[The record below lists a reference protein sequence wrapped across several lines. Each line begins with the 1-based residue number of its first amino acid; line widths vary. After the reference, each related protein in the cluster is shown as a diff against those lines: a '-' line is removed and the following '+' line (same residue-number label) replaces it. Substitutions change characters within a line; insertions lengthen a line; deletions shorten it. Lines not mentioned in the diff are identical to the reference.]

1 MFSKQLI
8 FAKYPY
14 MCIYVYISKHRSIS
28 SKSCII
34 YVHIF
39 RAYCLQ
45 LDNRLMCSFLGKTIS
60 PHSQNFIFVCSFVWS
75 WSLLS
80 FPCFFVST
88 PDIVFFRLMFGQS
101 CWTWILSVAKR
112 RFLKRGENWIYL
124 EIEEQMLR
132 L

>member
-60 PHSQNFIFVCSFVWS
+60 PTLRISFLSVVLCETAFPV
-75 WSLLS
+75 SLL
-80 FPCFFVST
+80 V
-88 PDIVFFRLMFGQS
+88 RLMLSFLDS
-101 CWTWILSVAKR
+101 CLGNHVGLGYCLLQKEGS
-112 RFLKRGENWIYL
+112 LRGVRTASTLMYKNKC
-124 EIEEQMLR
+124 
-132 L
+132 

>member
-60 PHSQNFIFVCSFVWS
+60 PTLRISFLSVVLCEVEAS
-75 WSLLS
+75 LAFPVSLLAH
-80 FPCFFVST
+80 
-88 PDIVFFRLMFGQS
+88 L
-101 CWTWILSVAKR
+101 ILS
-112 RFLKRGENWIYL
+112 FLDSCLGNHVGLGYCLLQKEGSLRGVRTASTLMYKNKC
-124 EIEEQMLR
+124 
-132 L
+132 